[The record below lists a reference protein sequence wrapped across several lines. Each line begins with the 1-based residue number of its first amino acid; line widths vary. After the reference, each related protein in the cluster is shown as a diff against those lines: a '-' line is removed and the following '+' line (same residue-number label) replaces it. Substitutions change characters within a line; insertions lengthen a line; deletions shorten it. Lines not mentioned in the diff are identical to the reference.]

1 LRKIVKK
8 QKTTKPKNLLKF
20 YF

>member
-8 QKTTKPKNLLKF
+8 QHQPVGLPW
-20 YF
+20 